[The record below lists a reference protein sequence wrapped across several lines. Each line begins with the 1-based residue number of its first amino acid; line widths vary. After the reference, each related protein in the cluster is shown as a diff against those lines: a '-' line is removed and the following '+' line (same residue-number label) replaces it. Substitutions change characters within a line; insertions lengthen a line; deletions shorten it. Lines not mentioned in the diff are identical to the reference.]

1 MCLELS
7 ILIGFALH
15 YAKPFQIYITNAEY
29 APSNDTCEEDGILL
43 YPCERLA
50 DTAEE
55 LQQHSFSK
63 GIVNI
68 TLLPGNYYIINF
80 SLFFHQKGVLELMKK
95 SGSHQDYL

>member
-1 MCLELS
+1 MQNHFRFISPMQNML
-7 ILIGFALH
+7 
-15 YAKPFQIYITNAEY
+15 PQM
-29 APSNDTCEEDGILL
+29 PCEEDGILL

-55 LQQHSFSK
+55 FQQHSFSK